1 MSTDKR
7 IVLKQIGAK
16 IAYFRTLVGI
26 SQTELANRI
35 KTTQST
41 VSKVESGNYNDNL
54 NISML
59 TDIANALDVD
69 LALLLSF
76 TGYEKAM
83 WEKKIS
89 T

>member
-7 IVLKQIGAK
+7 MVLRQIGAK

-41 VSKVESGNYNDNL
+41 ISKIESGNYNDNL
-54 NISML
+54 SISML
-59 TDIANALDVD
+59 TDIANALDID

-76 TGYEKAM
+76 TVYEKAM
-83 WEKKIS
+83 WEKRIS